1 MTTYTRAAP
10 GEQPA
15 IYTSPEHIIS
25 RIDPLIYGGFTE
37 YVVVVGSQYDLII
50 QVF

>member
-1 MTTYTRAAP
+1 MTTYTRTAP

-25 RIDPLIYGGFTE
+25 KINPLIYGGFTE
-37 YVVVVGSQYDLII
+37 YVVVVGCQHDLITK
-50 QVF
+50 VF